1 LALFRD
7 SFRDSYEVQNNS
19 EEWEKSE
26 DAGRLASIDEL
37 LHLLAVCSVKNCGFL
52 KKNVKEADVRS
63 IFGPL
68 STYFEEI
75 LGEGTFRL

>member
-1 LALFRD
+1 LAF
-7 SFRDSYEVQNNS
+7 FRDSYEVQNNS

-26 DAGRLASIDEL
+26 NAGRLASVDEL
-37 LHLLAVCSVKNCGFL
+37 EHLMALCRVKNYGFL

-68 STYFEEI
+68 SAYFEEI
-75 LGEGTFRL
+75 LDEGTCGL